1 MLEVVESHD
10 LDLLHVH
17 YAIPHAISAFLARE
31 MSRRGRLKVVT
42 TLHGTDIT
50 IVGGDKSYF
59 PVTRFGIE
67 KSDGVTTVSEYLR
80 VETQKIFGI
89 RKPID
94 VIPNFVDSQ
103 RFRPDPDSPLRK
115 LFAEPG
121 ESVLLHMS
129 NFRPVKKIPVV
140 IRTFADVAARMPA
153 RLLMVGDGPEHP
165 LAESMARDLGL
176 ADRVRFLGQQ
186 ERVERIFQIADLYL
200 IPSEFESFGL
210 SALEAMACGVPVIG
224 ARGGGLPE
232 LVVDGETGFLCDAG
246 DAGAMGA
253 AAIEILSDE
262 KRLREMKARCR
273 RRAVDHYDES
283 AMVARYV
290 EHYERVL
297 RGA

>member
-1 MLEVVESHD
+1 
-10 LDLLHVH
+10 
-17 YAIPHAISAFLARE
+17 
-31 MSRRGRLKVVT
+31 MSRRGRVKVVT